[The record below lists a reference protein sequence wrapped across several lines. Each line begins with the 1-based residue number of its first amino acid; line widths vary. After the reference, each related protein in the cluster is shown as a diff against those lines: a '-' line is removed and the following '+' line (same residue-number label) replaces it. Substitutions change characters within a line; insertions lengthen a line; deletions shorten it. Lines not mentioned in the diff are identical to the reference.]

1 MLAILDKF
9 FSSSEVNRGVLPPL
23 KTITTT
29 YSVKEFLAHCGPG
42 KLGGII
48 VKVDRIRGTMYEIC
62 CQIWTVF
69 SGDLPKKMTS
79 LAPNTMWMADWV
91 KCSVL
96 LASVRVDVGTFGA
109 YLFSVSYAL
118 LSLA

>member
-1 MLAILDKF
+1 
-9 FSSSEVNRGVLPPL
+9 
-23 KTITTT
+23 
-29 YSVKEFLAHCGPG
+29 
-42 KLGGII
+42 
-48 VKVDRIRGTMYEIC
+48 MYEIC

-96 LASVRVDVGTFGA
+96 LASVRVNVNVGTFGA

-118 LSLA
+118 LLVLSLA

>member
-1 MLAILDKF
+1 MPFLIIFFQVIKILIEESFVK
-9 FSSSEVNRGVLPPL
+9 NNN
-23 KTITTT
+23 

-96 LASVRVDVGTFGA
+96 LASVRVNVGTFGA

-118 LSLA
+118 MR

>member
-1 MLAILDKF
+1 MLAILDNF
-9 FSSSEVNRGVLPPL
+9 FSSSEVNRGV
-23 KTITTT
+23 KNNN
-29 YSVKEFLAHCGPG
+29 YCSVKEFLAHCGPG

-96 LASVRVDVGTFGA
+96 LASVRVNVGTFGA
-109 YLFSVSYAL
+109 YLFSVTDPS
-118 LSLA
+118 

>member
-1 MLAILDKF
+1 MIIF
-9 FSSSEVNRGVLPPL
+9 FQVLKLIEESSVKNNN
-23 KTITTT
+23 

-79 LAPNTMWMADWV
+79 LAPNTMWMAGWV
-91 KCSVL
+91 KCSVVCSLHQYVLMWVL
-96 LASVRVDVGTFGA
+96 LVLI
-109 YLFSVSYAL
+109 YLVCRML
-118 LSLA
+118 